1 MVPNPTLQELLS
13 RYKNGEITL
22 ESAAEE
28 IEGLR
33 LEHIGDF
40 ACIDLGRSMRCG
52 MPEVVLAEGKE
63 PDHLARYLFGMQ
75 TQQVAA

>member
-52 MPEVVLAEGKE
+52 MPEVVNSSSASRGNRSLRN
-63 PDHLARYLFGMQ
+63 HAR
-75 TQQVAA
+75 TP